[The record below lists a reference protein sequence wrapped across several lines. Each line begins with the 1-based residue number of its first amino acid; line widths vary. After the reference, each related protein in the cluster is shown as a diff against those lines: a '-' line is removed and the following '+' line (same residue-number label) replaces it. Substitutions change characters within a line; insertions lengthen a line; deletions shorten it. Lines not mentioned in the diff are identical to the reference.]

1 MARLKVKDITMNIE
15 IEGAGKETTVFLH
28 GMGDNLKMWWNQL
41 GVITENYRMMLF
53 DSLGHGQTD
62 RPKTGYTISEV
73 SGWAFEQYRV
83 AKVQAAVDFDM
94 PDDVPSMA
102 KPFIWL
108 GYSWGGRIATEVA
121 IAHSEWV
128 KGLILASSNPI
139 PGQPSPEALKR
150 REDMLALLRK
160 NDIKKYA
167 EMATESAFSPNFKQ
181 KNPKAYDQYLKVKQ
195 SNKPDG
201 VLRAMEGAAASTG
214 KPDLSKIKCPVLIIA
229 GEFDN
234 YMGPKQAGELQAAI
248 PGSKLLVLPT
258 GHASMIEAPDQFN
271 KAVIDFIKSV
281 AT

>member
-1 MARLKVKDITMNIE
+1 MARLKVKDITMSFE

-28 GMGDNLKMWWNQL
+28 GMGDNSKMWWNQL
-41 GVITENYRMMLF
+41 GVITVDYRVMLF

-62 RPKTGYTISEV
+62 RPKTGYTIPEV
-73 SGWAFEQYRV
+73 ADYAYEQYRV
-83 AKVQAAVDFDM
+83 AKIQAAIDFDM
-94 PDDVPSMA
+94 PGDVPSMG

-121 IAHSEWV
+121 IAHHEWV
-128 KGLILASSNPI
+128 KGLILVSSNPI

-195 SNKPDG
+195 SNKADG

-214 KPDLSKIKCPVLIIA
+214 KPDLSQIKCPVLIIA
-229 GEFDN
+229 GEFDG
-234 YMGPKQAGELQAAI
+234 YMGPEQAKQLQASI
-248 PGSKLLVLPT
+248 PGSKLLLLPT
-258 GHASMIEAPDQFN
+258 GHASMIEAPEQFN